1 MSQASDLRFQQM
13 HFKGIKGLFSLKA
26 VGESLKCPELHHGQL
41 QERERPASEVHDKM
55 ISNGLNLGSGPN
67 LEIPVSYQ

>member
-26 VGESLKCPELHHGQL
+26 VGESLKCPELHHG
-41 QERERPASEVHDKM
+41 
-55 ISNGLNLGSGPN
+55 
-67 LEIPVSYQ
+67 